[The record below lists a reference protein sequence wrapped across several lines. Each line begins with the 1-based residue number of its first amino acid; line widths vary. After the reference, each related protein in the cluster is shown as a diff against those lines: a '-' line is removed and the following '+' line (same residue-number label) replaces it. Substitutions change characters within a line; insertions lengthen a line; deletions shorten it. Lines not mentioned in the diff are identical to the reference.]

1 MLFSS
6 RFDPPMQGSDR
17 DGSQGPADGQPSG
30 ERNGLAVLLVEDELV
45 LAKNLRKS
53 LESEGYSVDWVDT
66 GEAGLAAVQ
75 AARPDLVILDNR
87 LPGMSGL
94 ETLKAMREVDP
105 SLLVIMMTAFAT
117 LDDAVSAMRLG
128 AADFVRKPIALAELE
143 LAIHRA
149 FEKDRLQQE
158 LRYYRARRGG
168 AEADGMIGR
177 SDVMQQVRRTI
188 ARLHGLPKSAGG
200 GPTVLITGETGT
212 GKGLLARTLH
222 QGGVRSDGPL
232 IDVNCTAIPE
242 SLLEAELFGYE
253 KGAFTD
259 AKTAKP
265 GLIEAAEGGTLFL
278 DEIGHVS
285 QSVQAKLLK
294 AIEEKTVRRLG
305 SVRDRVC
312 DIWVVAATNR
322 NLNEA
327 VQRNEFREDL
337 YHRLSVLEIKVPPL
351 RERGDDIS
359 DLARFFLAKHAA
371 RYGVPAPALS
381 AAACEAMRAYRWPG
395 NVRELANVMERAV
408 LLCQESEL
416 SPDNLALPQPIHD
429 AMAFQVTIPPA
440 GLVWTEVERSL
451 IEQALARTTGN
462 QVRAAKLL
470 GMSRDALRYRM
481 EKYGLL

>member
-1 MLFSS
+1 
-6 RFDPPMQGSDR
+6 MQYNDR
-17 DGSQGPADGQPSG
+17 GDTRVPATDRSPA
-30 ERNGLAVLLVEDELV
+30 ERTGLAVLLVEDEPV

-53 LESEGYSVDWVDT
+53 LQSEGYSVDWVDT
-66 GEAGLAAVQ
+66 GEAGIDAVQ
-75 AARPDLVILDNR
+75 NARPDLVILDNR
-87 LPGMSGL
+87 LPGMNGL
-94 ETLKAMREVDP
+94 ETLKAMRELDP

-149 FEKDRLQQE
+149 LERDRLQQE
-158 LRYYRARRGG
+158 LRYYRGRHGG
-168 AEADGMIGR
+168 AEANGMIGR
-177 SDVMQQVRRTI
+177 SDVMQQERRTI
-188 ARLHGLPKSAGG
+188 ARLHSLPKAAGG

-222 QGGVRSDGPL
+222 EGGVRSEGPF

-259 AKTAKP
+259 ARTAKP
-265 GLIEAAEGGTLFL
+265 GLIEAAEGGILFL

-294 AIEEKTVRRLG
+294 AIEDKTVRRLG

-312 DIWVVAATNR
+312 DVWVIAATNR
-322 NLNEA
+322 NLAEA
-327 VQRNEFREDL
+327 AQRNEFRSDL
-337 YHRLSVLEIKVPPL
+337 YHRLSVLEMTVPPL
-351 RERGDDIS
+351 RERGDDIVE
-359 DLARFFLAKHAA
+359 LARFFLTKHAA
-371 RYGVPAPALS
+371 RYGVPAPELS
-381 AAACEAMRAYRWPG
+381 ASACDVLRAYRWPG

-416 SPDNLALPQPIHD
+416 APDDLALPQPTHD
-429 AMAFQVTIPPA
+429 AAAFHVTIPPA
-440 GLVWTEVERSL
+440 GLVWTDVERSL
-451 IEQALARTTGN
+451 IEQALARTAGN